1 MLLTNSL
8 IKVEIN
14 DDSGS
19 EPADVCP
26 MVLSELGL
34 PSFKIVSL

>member
-1 MLLTNSL
+1 MPLTNSL
-8 IKVEIN
+8 LKVEKSY
-14 DDSGS
+14 DSDS

-34 PSFKIVSL
+34 PGFKIISL